1 MSRSWSLPVADGAY
15 SRIVAWQSPT
25 SWLALVRRMLAS
37 TRGEQLRGKVKISA
51 DTVLRVAQMD
61 AQCADRLTGRG
72 VTTSH
77 ASVAR
82 QLGMSDRTVGTA
94 RRLLEKLGLAVTVVM
109 GRHLSPA
116 ERRQAKRAHGG
127 YQEAAASVR
136 AMTIPEPSRPV
147 ESFHLPRSGSVL
159 EESHDQR
166 WSPTR
171 APARETA
178 APRPKL
184 RRKSRSRPQ
193 PPRSPRPIALQEFA
207 WRIARNYGL
216 HTPGPATTPGALY
229 GARHI
234 GQLCNILE
242 RHRITPDR
250 YTLETLRAELDDT
263 LAAARIRPL
272 DNADKRDRLAH
283 FAWMLGKLQAF
294 THGETRHERQLREQ
308 EERVKARTVAADEA
322 RTRAAEEAEALKAAE
337 AARAAFF
344 AEHHR
349 SPTRRRNSS
358 TASRVHAIKTLVT
371 TLVGPSPLH
380 QQSRELQELV
390 GDITILERLLV
401 EACWIPSHDP
411 TRKCARWEYGTH
423 VLTVELQGQHAR
435 VASPSTTLP
444 TPIAEQLHLVANRQ

>member
-1 MSRSWSLPVADGAY
+1 M
-15 SRIVAWQSPT
+15 
-25 SWLALVRRMLAS
+25 SWLALVRRILAS
-37 TRGEQLRGKVKISA
+37 GRGEQLRAKVKISV

-116 ERRQAKRAHGG
+116 ERREAKRAHGG

-136 AMTIPEPSRPV
+136 AMTIPESTRTV

-171 APARETA
+171 ARARETA

-184 RRKSRSRPQ
+184 RRKSQSRPQ
-193 PPRSPRPIALQEFA
+193 SPRSPRPVALQQFA
-207 WRIARNYGL
+207 WMIARNYGL
-216 HTPGPATTPGALY
+216 HSPSPATAPGALH
-229 GARHI
+229 GGRHI

-242 RHRITPDR
+242 RHHITPDR
-250 YTLETLRAELDDT
+250 YTLETLRAELDE
-263 LAAARIRPL
+263 AMVAARIRPL
-272 DNADKRDRLAH
+272 ENADKRDRLAH
-283 FAWMLGKLQAF
+283 FSWMLGKLQAF
-294 THGETRHERQLREQ
+294 TRGETRRERQLREQ
-308 EERVKARTVAADEA
+308 DNRVKARALAAEQA
-322 RTRAAEEAEALKAAE
+322 RIRAAEDAAALQEAE

-344 AEHHR
+344 TNQHR
-349 SPTRRRNSS
+349 SPVRPKNASPSAR
-358 TASRVHAIKTLVT
+358 TAAMKMLVT
-371 TLVGPSPLH
+371 ALIGASPLH
-380 QQSRELQELV
+380 QQSRSVQQLV
-390 GDITILERLLV
+390 GDITNLERLLI
-401 EACWIPSHDP
+401 EAGWNPSHDQQE
-411 TRKCARWEYGTH
+411 RRARWIYNGHT
-423 VLTVELQGQHAR
+423 LAVEVHADQAL
-435 VASPSTTLP
+435 VTLP
-444 TPIAEQLHLVANRQ
+444 PLELPTAITAHLQLVSSRQ

>member
-1 MSRSWSLPVADGAY
+1 M
-15 SRIVAWQSPT
+15 
-25 SWLALVRRMLAS
+25 
-37 TRGEQLRGKVKISA
+37 KISA

-116 ERRQAKRAHGG
+116 ERRQAKRSHGG

-136 AMTIPEPSRPV
+136 AMTIPESARSV

-159 EESHDQR
+159 EEPHDQK

-171 APARETA
+171 ARARETA

-193 PPRSPRPIALQEFA
+193 SPRSPRPIALQEFA

-216 HTPGPATTPGALY
+216 HSPGASTTPGALY
-229 GARHI
+229 GGRHI

-242 RHRITPDR
+242 RYQVTPDR
-250 YTLETLRAELDDT
+250 YTLETLRAELDEA

-283 FAWMLGKLQAF
+283 FAWMLRKLHIF
-294 THGETRHERQLREQ
+294 TKGETRRERQLREQ
-308 EERVKARTVAADEA
+308 EARVKARILAAEKA
-322 RTRAAEEAEALKAAE
+322 QHRAAQETAALNDAAT
-337 AARAAFF
+337 ARAAFF
-344 AEHHR
+344 ADHR
-349 SPTRRRNSS
+349 SPLRPRSS
-358 TASRVHAIKTLVT
+358 SPTSRTTAVKMLVT
-371 TLVGPSPLH
+371 TLIGSGALH
-380 QQSRELQELV
+380 QHTRELQQIV
-390 GDITILERLLV
+390 GDITLLERDLIDAGWTPAH
-401 EACWIPSHDP
+401 EQAEHRACW
-411 TRKCARWEYGTH
+411 TRGEHKLTIQLQNDHPH
-423 VLTVELQGQHAR
+423 VVTPPLELPQ
-435 VASPSTTLP
+435 
-444 TPIAEQLHLVANRQ
+444 PIAARLRSLQSQE

>member
-1 MSRSWSLPVADGAY
+1 M
-15 SRIVAWQSPT
+15 AWQSPT
-25 SWLALVRRMLAS
+25 SWLALVRRKLAS

-77 ASVAR
+77 ASVGR

-94 RRLLEKLGLAVTVVM
+94 RRLLEKLGLAVTIVM

-127 YQEAAASVR
+127 YQESAASVR
-136 AMTIPEPSRPV
+136 AMTIPEPV

-159 EESHDQR
+159 RESHDQR
-166 WSPTR
+166 WLPTR
-171 APARETA
+171 ARARETA

-193 PPRSPRPIALQEFA
+193 SPRSPRPIALQEFA

-216 HTPGPATTPGALY
+216 HSPGPATTPGALY
-229 GARHI
+229 GGRHI

-250 YTLETLRAELDDT
+250 YTLETLRTELDDA
-263 LAAARIRPL
+263 LSAARIRPL

-283 FAWMLGKLQAF
+283 FAWMLGKLQTF
-294 THGETRHERQLREQ
+294 THGETRYQRQLREQ
-308 EERVKARTVAADEA
+308 EDRVKARALAADQA
-322 RTRAAEEAEALKAAE
+322 RIAAAEEAEALEAAE

-349 SPTRRRNSS
+349 SPGRRRNSS
-358 TASRVHAIKTLVT
+358 TTSRVSAIKTLVT
-371 TLVGPSPLH
+371 ALVGPSPLH
-380 QQSRELQELV
+380 QQSRTLQEIV
-390 GDITILERLLV
+390 GDITILERVLV
-401 EACWIPSHDP
+401 EAGWNPSHNP
-411 TRKCARWEYGTH
+411 ARQRARWEHGPH
-423 VLTVELQGQHAR
+423 VLTIELQGEQAR
-435 VASPSTTLP
+435 IATPSITLP
-444 TPIAEQLHLVANRQ
+444 PPVAEQLHQLTSRQ

>member
-1 MSRSWSLPVADGAY
+1 
-15 SRIVAWQSPT
+15 
-25 SWLALVRRMLAS
+25 MLAS
-37 TRGEQLRGKVKISA
+37 TRGEQLRGKVKIST

-94 RRLLEKLGLAVTVVM
+94 RRLLEKLGVAVTVVL

-136 AMTIPEPSRPV
+136 AMTIPESSRSV

-159 EESHDQR
+159 EEPQDQK

-171 APARETA
+171 ARARETA
-178 APRPKL
+178 ATRPKL
-184 RRKSRSRPQ
+184 RRMSRSRPQ
-193 PPRSPRPIALQEFA
+193 PPKSPRPIALQEFA

-216 HTPGPATTPGALY
+216 HSPEPATTPGALY
-229 GARHI
+229 GGRHI

-242 RHRITPDR
+242 RHQITPDR
-250 YTLETLRAELDDT
+250 YTLETLRVELDDA
-263 LAAARIRPL
+263 LSAARIRPL

-294 THGETRHERQLREQ
+294 TRGETRRERQLREQ
-308 EERVKARTVAADEA
+308 EERVKARALAADEA
-322 RTRAAEEAEALKAAE
+322 RARAAEEAAALKDAE

-344 AEHHR
+344 ADHHR
-349 SPTRRRNSS
+349 SPVRPRNTSPSS
-358 TASRVHAIKTLVT
+358 RTAAIKALVT
-371 TLVGPSPLH
+371 ALIGPSPLH
-380 QQSRELQELV
+380 QQSRTLQQLV
-390 GDITILERLLV
+390 GDITVLERVLV
-401 EACWIPSHDP
+401 DSGWIPAHEP
-411 TRKCARWEYGTH
+411 AEHRARWELGDH
-423 VLTVELQGQHAR
+423 ALTIELQGDEAA
-435 VASPSTTLP
+435 VVLP
-444 TPIAEQLHLVANRQ
+444 RDVLPAPVAEQLHMITSRQSRE

>member
-1 MSRSWSLPVADGAY
+1 
-15 SRIVAWQSPT
+15 
-25 SWLALVRRMLAS
+25 
-37 TRGEQLRGKVKISA
+37 
-51 DTVLRVAQMD
+51 MD

-116 ERRQAKRAHGG
+116 ERRQAKRSHGN

-136 AMTIPEPSRPV
+136 AMTIPEFARTV

-171 APARETA
+171 AKARETA

-184 RRKSRSRPQ
+184 RHKVPSRPTSQ
-193 PPRSPRPIALQEFA
+193 RSPRPIALQEFA

-216 HTPGPATTPGALY
+216 HSPGAPTTPGALF
-229 GARHI
+229 GGRHI

-242 RHRITPDR
+242 RFQVTPDR
-250 YTLETLRAELDDT
+250 YTLETLRAELDEA

-283 FAWMLGKLQAF
+283 FAWMLGKLHTF
-294 THGETRHERQLREQ
+294 TKGETRRERQLREQ
-308 EERVKARTVAADEA
+308 EARVKARMLAAQQAQVKAAQEA
-322 RTRAAEEAEALKAAE
+322 VALKDAAT
-337 AARAAFF
+337 ARAAFF
-344 AEHHR
+344 ADHHR
-349 SPTRRRNSS
+349 SRLHPRITSPTSR
-358 TASRVHAIKTLVT
+358 TAAVKTLVT
-371 TLVGPSPLH
+371 TLIGPGALH
-380 QQSRELQELV
+380 QHTREVQQLV
-390 GDITILERLLV
+390 GDITLLDRDLINAGWTPVHEQSDRL
-401 EACWIPSHDP
+401 
-411 TRKCARWEYGTH
+411 ARWTH
-423 VLTVELQGQHAR
+423 GEHTLTIQLRNEHPHIVIPLLDFTE
-435 VASPSTTLP
+435 
-444 TPIAEQLHLVANRQ
+444 PIAARIRYLQAWK

>member
-1 MSRSWSLPVADGAY
+1 M
-15 SRIVAWQSPT
+15 AWHSAT
-25 SWLALVRRMLAS
+25 SWLALVRRILTS
-37 TRGEQLRGKVKISA
+37 TRGEQLREQVKISV

-136 AMTIPEPSRPV
+136 AMTVPETSRPV

-159 EESHDQR
+159 EEPLDQK

-171 APARETA
+171 ARARETA

-184 RRKSRSRPQ
+184 GRKSRSRPGS
-193 PPRSPRPIALQEFA
+193 PRSPRPIALQEFA

-216 HTPGPATTPGALY
+216 HSPGPATTPGALY
-229 GARHI
+229 GGRHI

-242 RHRITPDR
+242 RHQITPDR
-250 YTLETLRAELDDT
+250 YTLETLRAELDEA

-272 DNADKRDRLAH
+272 DNPDKRDRLAH

-294 THGETRHERQLREQ
+294 TRGETRRERQLREQ
-308 EERVKARTVAADEA
+308 EECIAARAL
-322 RTRAAEEAEALKAAE
+322 AAEHARATAVAQASALQEAET
-337 AARAAFF
+337 ARAAFF
-344 AEHHR
+344 ASHHR
-349 SPTRRRNSS
+349 SPVTPRTSS
-358 TASRVHAIKTLVT
+358 PSARTAAMKALVT
-371 TLVGPSPLH
+371 ALIGTSPLH
-380 QQSRELQELV
+380 QQSRSLQQLV

-401 EACWIPSHDP
+401 EAGWRPSHHP
-411 TRKCARWEYGTH
+411 GKQHARWEHGDDA
-423 VLTVELQGQHAR
+423 LTVELQNDHPVVTA
-435 VASPSTTLP
+435 PSLALP
-444 TPIAEQLHLVANRQ
+444 APVAEQLHQITSRQQRE